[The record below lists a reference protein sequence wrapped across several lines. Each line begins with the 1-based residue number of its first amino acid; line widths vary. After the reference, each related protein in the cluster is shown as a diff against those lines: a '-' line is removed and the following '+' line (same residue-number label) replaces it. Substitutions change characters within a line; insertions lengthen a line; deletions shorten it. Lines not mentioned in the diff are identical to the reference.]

1 MDLSAIGENLPLI
14 LGVVFFILI
23 QFYLRRHKPERTAP
37 EIVQSLL
44 NDIKANLQIIEASS
58 LQQKLK
64 KLNTGSWNRNS
75 KRLKFLDESLQATIS
90 DTFGMVDELNRQISA
105 ANKQKSVAY
114 LYDINFSTLE
124 KPLNKS
130 KEELEEWLQENIG
143 KKEVTKYPGLFDDFL
158 WRR

>member
-1 MDLSAIGENLPLI
+1 MDFSAIGENLPFI
-14 LGVVFFILI
+14 LAVVFFLLI

-58 LQQKLK
+58 LQSKLK
-64 KLNTGSWNRNS
+64 NLKAGSWNRNN
-75 KRLKFLDESLQATIS
+75 KRLDFLDESLKTTIS
-90 DTFGMVDELNRQISA
+90 GTFDMVGELNRQISA
-105 ANKQKSVAY
+105 ANKQKSAAY
-114 LYDINFSTLE
+114 LYNINFDALE

-130 KEELEEWLQENIG
+130 KEELEKWLQENIG
-143 KKEVTKYPGLFDDFL
+143 KKEVTKYPGLFDDFS

>member
-1 MDLSAIGENLPLI
+1 MDWDTIGENLPLI

-23 QFYLRRHKPERTAP
+23 QFYLRRNRPERTAP

-64 KLNTGSWNRNS
+64 KLKTDSWNRNN

-130 KEELEEWLQENIG
+130 KEELEEWLQENTG

>member
-1 MDLSAIGENLPLI
+1 MDWDTIGENLPLI

-23 QFYLRRHKPERTAP
+23 QFYLRKNKPERTAP

-64 KLNTGSWNRNS
+64 KLNTGSWNRNN

-130 KEELEEWLQENIG
+130 KEELEEWLQENTG

>member
-1 MDLSAIGENLPLI
+1 MDLSAIAENLPLI

-23 QFYLRRHKPERTAP
+23 QAYLRRHKPEKTSP

-44 NDIKANLQIIEASS
+44 NDIKANLQTIEAFPT
-58 LQQKLK
+58 QQKFK
-64 KLNTGSWNRNS
+64 KLKIGSWNRNK

-90 DTFGMVDELNRQISA
+90 DTFDMVDELNRQISA
-105 ANKQKSVAY
+105 ANKQKSAAY
-114 LYDINFSTLE
+114 LYDINLSTLE

-130 KEELEEWLQENIG
+130 KEGLEKWLQENIG

-158 WRR
+158 WKR